1 MTRFGLLILIVLVLA
16 TARAEGQVADP
27 YYSPAGESPAG
38 SSAAANNPPAE
49 SNVAYINTRVFNLPV
64 IVYDESPIE
73 LRLFVSANRGET
85 WDFVSRHLPTQ
96 PNIPYSAPADGE
108 FWFYL
113 HTLTRQNPAP
123 IPPDFNQ
130 PLRLIIDSQRP
141 ILDATASPADGGGV
155 LLGWSIEDL
164 NADPAAISIAVRPK
178 VSAGPEANWE
188 TVALPA
194 ARPGE
199 DPLHRQ
205 ILIWPQLEQRVLEF
219 QFITR
224 DRAGNQSQ
232 SIREVQQPWQASG
245 APVNGGVAQSSPLA
259 ARPVATQ
266 ELVGPRNIPW
276 NATPTTT
283 GSNEPTRSAFA
294 QSTPNAEPAETRES
308 WGTTVPNRDPN
319 PESRAEQAQRLPVST
334 PGVELGTDRSMGG
347 TIPAMPASTTNR
359 RPPLSADA
367 DRSLEEL
374 PPPISS
380 RQENPVASEPAFNGA
395 ASGSFASGS
404 TGRISV
410 SEAEFAQVISS
421 PRFRLSYDVDSV
433 GTQGVAKVQLWM
445 TEDGGDSWSSLT
457 EDPDCESPI
466 SVELPHDGTF
476 GFHLVVTA
484 RNGLAGEEPRPGQT
498 PDMWVVLDQT
508 APDVE
513 LVDALIGEGS
523 EYGKLILRWTA
534 DDEHLGKRAVTL
546 KYSESANGPWQVI
559 AAGLENTGDYAWTI
573 VPSLPRYFYVRVEVT
588 DRGGNLG
595 SDVSPL
601 PVDLSS
607 FVPRG
612 NLRGFVIDPANGR

>member
-319 PESRAEQAQRLPVST
+319 PEPSKPSACRFRHPESSSVPTVPWGEPFPPCRHRPRTVGHPCRPMRIGRSRNCPHPSHRARRIPSRASL
-334 PGVELGTDRSMGG
+334 RSMEP
-347 TIPAMPASTTNR
+347 PAG
-359 RPPLSADA
+359 
-367 DRSLEEL
+367 RSLVA
-374 PPPISS
+374 PRGASPS
-380 RQENPVASEPAFNGA
+380 RKP
-395 ASGSFASGS
+395 
-404 TGRISV
+404 
-410 SEAEFAQVISS
+410 SS
-421 PRFRLSYDVDSV
+421 PR
-433 GTQGVAKVQLWM
+433 
-445 TEDGGDSWSSLT
+445 
-457 EDPDCESPI
+457 
-466 SVELPHDGTF
+466 
-476 GFHLVVTA
+476 
-484 RNGLAGEEPRPGQT
+484 
-498 PDMWVVLDQT
+498 
-508 APDVE
+508 
-513 LVDALIGEGS
+513 
-523 EYGKLILRWTA
+523 
-534 DDEHLGKRAVTL
+534 
-546 KYSESANGPWQVI
+546 
-559 AAGLENTGDYAWTI
+559 
-573 VPSLPRYFYVRVEVT
+573 
-588 DRGGNLG
+588 
-595 SDVSPL
+595 
-601 PVDLSS
+601 
-607 FVPRG
+607 
-612 NLRGFVIDPANGR
+612 